1 MKEMIMK
8 IKEED
13 KDLNYWKKNCEEDYL
28 HTPISVLRYITKL
41 ESKVNSVALDDC
53 VLEIIDYLGS
63 RNGFDNWWLQ
73 VEDNE
78 ESEIT
83 KKLEDIIERRLN
95 QNKDE

>member
-1 MKEMIMK
+1 MSKRE
-8 IKEED
+8 IK
-13 KDLNYWKKNCEEDYL
+13 K
-28 HTPISVLRYITKL
+28 
-41 ESKVNSVALDDC
+41 C

-78 ESEIT
+78 EIEIT

-95 QNKDE
+95 QNKDEVGKSGKVQ

>member
-1 MKEMIMK
+1 MSKLK
-8 IKEED
+8 V
-13 KDLNYWKKNCEEDYL
+13 KKC
-28 HTPISVLRYITKL
+28 T
-41 ESKVNSVALDDC
+41 
-53 VLEIIDYLGS
+53 LEIIDYLGS

-78 ESEIT
+78 EIEIT

>member
-1 MKEMIMK
+1 MM
-8 IKEED
+8 
-13 KDLNYWKKNCEEDYL
+13 
-28 HTPISVLRYITKL
+28 TKL
-41 ESKVNSVALDDC
+41 EVKKC

-78 ESEIT
+78 EIEIT

-95 QNKDE
+95 QNKDDDCS

>member
-1 MKEMIMK
+1 MMNKRE
-8 IKEED
+8 IK
-13 KDLNYWKKNCEEDYL
+13 K
-28 HTPISVLRYITKL
+28 
-41 ESKVNSVALDDC
+41 C

-83 KKLEDIIERRLN
+83 KKLEDIIEKRLN
-95 QNKDE
+95 QNKDDNK